1 MSQKKV
7 RENALLSFETVRG
20 FLETCAS
27 ASDHAA
33 RVRHLRLF
41 LETYLNREAD
51 DLYQVFRLLLPAVR
65 IPPWQRGAGQLRSH
79 LGTARRS
86 LRAEP

>member
-7 RENALLSFETVRG
+7 RENALLSFETVCG
-20 FLETCAS
+20 FLDNCVS
-27 ASDHAA
+27 APDFAA
-33 RVRHLRLF
+33 RVKHLRTL

-65 IPPWQRGAGQLRSH
+65 RPSWQRGARALHWTVAHSPRDCTP
-79 LGTARRS
+79 LG
-86 LRAEP
+86 